1 MTTTLPNINTSLRV
15 REWTEQLCRSLEDNY
30 RNYKVRMLTSN
41 SLRYSK
47 GDNILGKRQDLS
59 DYAIQQLKEINDG
72 VEGSLMKFR
81 IIEGKKYFKV
91 VNQEFRYGEW
101 SDSSVNC
108 FVNKLTGEVHKAA
121 SWKSPVKGA
130 RFDMRIIRHRELMH
144 NPDFTDWAGG
154 YLYLR

>member
-1 MTTTLPNINTSLRV
+1 MTTTLPTINTSLRV

-41 SLRYSK
+41 SIRYSK

-91 VNQEFRYGEW
+91 VNQ
-101 SDSSVNC
+101 
-108 FVNKLTGEVHKAA
+108 
-121 SWKSPVKGA
+121 
-130 RFDMRIIRHRELMH
+130 
-144 NPDFTDWAGG
+144 
-154 YLYLR
+154 